1 MASTYT
7 WKQDNGTAT
16 ISVLVPFDTAHSD
29 LRLLLSRRRFTLEQR
44 GAILLQR
51 RLFGAI
57 DPRRTRAYTMHE
69 YSGAW
74 NEVTL
79 ARRDRDMPHNT
90 CVHARNCLLLFVE
103 LQVRVTIFKDAVAG
117 WSAIFL
123 GDAPR
128 QHLQRKIGQADA
140 KEAADAEARRAAGDV
155 GKGQNGLFWTALFQR
170 WQTTQTPC
178 NAARG
183 LAESAHARRVY
194 RAARPCP

>member
-51 RLFGAI
+51 RLFGTI

-79 ARRDRDMPHNT
+79 ARSDRDRPHST
-90 CVHARNCLLLFVE
+90 CVHARTCLLLFVE
-103 LQVRVTIFKDAVAG
+103 SDSPCVAG
-117 WSAIFL
+117 ARDHFQRGSRGVERNL
-123 GDAPR
+123 PR
-128 QHLQRKIGQADA
+128 
-140 KEAADAEARRAAGDV
+140 RRAA
-155 GKGQNGLFWTALFQR
+155 
-170 WQTTQTPC
+170 
-178 NAARG
+178 AAPP
-183 LAESAHARRVY
+183 EEAHR
-194 RAARPCP
+194 